1 MRPLLPLSSPSFPSL
16 PHIHTNLSPLVTLS
30 LSRPF
35 ASQAEGAAA
44 TVIQPDLSSLTTKP
58 KGTSILARENEGTT
72 TTATTITTTT
82 MRAVTANT
90 SINAIAL
97 VDVNN
102 DDDVIPTSSMTMTK
116 RKHRTEGTLDGDG
129 EDDGDEEGEKKEQ
142 EDQELALPASVSAV
156 SVSVAKEG
164 KGIDKGMDKDKDDA
178 AYTMSMA
185 AKAAADARHTE
196 TRAGTK
202 ITTMEERATGDI
214 TWPIYLYYIK
224 GRCLMRLWEEE
235 GEKGWCVGGGG
246 EKGYVGRGGGE
257 GVWVEGG
264 GGGHPG
270 NAQTHSI
277 LSSYAPSI
285 YTLTHP
291 LTHLNTL

>member
-1 MRPLLPLSSPSFPSL
+1 
-16 PHIHTNLSPLVTLS
+16 
-30 LSRPF
+30 
-35 ASQAEGAAA
+35 
-44 TVIQPDLSSLTTKP
+44 
-58 KGTSILARENEGTT
+58 
-72 TTATTITTTT
+72 
-82 MRAVTANT
+82 
-90 SINAIAL
+90 
-97 VDVNN
+97 
-102 DDDVIPTSSMTMTK
+102 MTMTK

-164 KGIDKGMDKDKDDA
+164 KDKGMDKGVDKDKDDA

-264 GGGHPG
+264 GGVILGMPRHTPYFHLMHPR
-270 NAQTHSI
+270 
-277 LSSYAPSI
+277 
-285 YTLTHP
+285 YTL
-291 LTHLNTL
+291 